1 MNKRAVSAT
10 LCLLLL
16 GAAEPV
22 LAQSLTALPLRNPR
36 QLPEG
41 YISVQSGI
49 SISFPLPDGD
59 NQKQQED
66 ALKTFY
72 RIAASNCTVLL
83 DTVAEACEITS
94 MSSNTNA
101 NNLDSRGTRLTIGG
115 QVIMSVK
122 LRPTAAAAK

>member
-1 MNKRAVSAT
+1 MNTRAISAT
-10 LCLLLL
+10 LCILLL

-22 LAQSLTALPLRNPR
+22 LAQSLSALPLRNPR

-72 RIAASNCTVLL
+72 RIAGSNCAVLL
-83 DTVAEACEITS
+83 DTVAEACEIS
-94 MSSNTNA
+94 GMSSNTNA
-101 NNLDSRGTRLTIGG
+101 NNLDSRGTRLTVSG
-115 QVIMSVK
+115 QVTMSVK
-122 LRPTAAAAK
+122 LRPTDSAAK

>member
-1 MNKRAVSAT
+1 MNKRAISAAF
-10 LCLLLL
+10 CILLL

-22 LAQSLTALPLRNPR
+22 PAQSLSALPLRNPR

-72 RIAASNCTVLL
+72 HIAGSNCAVLL
-83 DTVAEACEITS
+83 DTVAEACEIS
-94 MSSNTNA
+94 GLSSNTNA
-101 NNLDSRGTRLTIGG
+101 SNIDVRGPKLTISG
-115 QVIMSVK
+115 QVTMSVK